1 MKKIGTDTT
10 PPGAGVGGEHA
21 PECYELSL
29 KRGEML
35 VLATDGAGGEETEAA
50 IAAFR
55 GQSPQ
60 ELAALLISEQPAQDD
75 MTAVVIS
82 LEPC

>member
-1 MKKIGTDTT
+1 
-10 PPGAGVGGEHA
+10 
-21 PECYELSL
+21 
-29 KRGEML
+29 ML